1 MRPQIAEIDQH
12 PVAHELGDK
21 AVVARDDAG
30 NGVLIGADLLAQFLE
45 FLESIKKGIEGRFPT
60 SFVL

>member
-1 MRPQIAEIDQH
+1 MTLDLTDDEASLLLKELKGLID
-12 PVAHELGDK
+12 GD
-21 AVVARDDAG
+21 
-30 NGVLIGADLLAQFLE
+30 E